1 MEAIL
6 IKILEFFG
14 EIDLDAGDSVEV
26 KSPTDVGTGK
36 AQEDKKPLSD
46 IIEVVNE
53 RFGTDFTEEDRLFFE
68 QIKEKACADDHIIK
82 TAIANTLDKFEIGVR
97 KPIIDLMIQRMAE
110 NDRIVSKFMDDKEF
124 QNVVYPLLAKEIFTS
139 VNEREAG

>member
-1 MEAIL
+1 MHSINPAD
-6 IKILEFFG
+6 G
-14 EIDLDAGDSVEV
+14 ERRAMVGYYPQYTISASVVLDALLNRT
-26 KSPTDVGTGK
+26 P
-36 AQEDKKPLSD
+36 
-46 IIEVVNE
+46 
-53 RFGTDFTEEDRLFFE
+53 E

-124 QNVVYPLLAKEIFTS
+124 QGVVYPLLAKEIFMS
-139 VNEREAG
+139 VNEKVIE